1 MKKKSIS
8 TIHEKNTIIDNIID
22 AMLTRNRFLLLGHHN
37 PDEDCIASMVAF
49 SLLLGK
55 LYKDAEICI
64 GEKVHEHYGYLLNI
78 CKYNSITLFN
88 ACEHFD
94 EHIDTVVI
102 CDTPKPSMV
111 ERNDAIEN
119 LLKDPAVLKIEIDHH
134 IGTDSR
140 YIGDDGYCLVTDA
153 TSASELVGHIAL
165 KMRNRRGLVDLFQI
179 NEVLSRNVILA
190 ILSGIIGDTNMG
202 RFLKSRRE
210 KKFYQ
215 LFSSM
220 LNNLLA
226 EETVKESNFKNMD
239 EIYNELHRLSSKE
252 DHGYQYFMERKQF
265 SQSIGWVALDE
276 GDIEKLFRDVDEET
290 VVTVAR
296 AVANE
301 LAEES
306 GKLSLV
312 SYYDKAGVSDLIQFR
327 IRRSQSYKKY
337 DLRNMLSLFSIENGG
352 GHEGAIGFRL
362 PRGEIRDYDLYVRNL
377 IEGLEKELPL

>member
-8 TIHEKNTIIDNIID
+8 TIHEKNLIIDNIID

-55 LYKDAEICI
+55 LYKDAEICL
-64 GEKVHEHYGYLLNI
+64 GEKVHEHFGYLLNI
-78 CKYNSITLFN
+78 CKYNSITLLHTCDSLN
-88 ACEHFD
+88 TSV
-94 EHIDTVVI
+94 DTVVI

-111 ERNDAIEN
+111 ERNGTIEK

-140 YIGDDGYCLVTDA
+140 YIGDEGYCLVTNA
-153 TSASELVGHIAL
+153 TSASELVGHLAL
-165 KMRNRRGLVDLFQI
+165 KMRNRRGLVDRFQI
-179 NEVLSRNVILA
+179 NEVLSRNVVLA
-190 ILSGIIGDTNMG
+190 ILTGIIGDTNMG
-202 RFLKSRRE
+202 QFLKSRRE
-210 KKFYQ
+210 KRFYQ
-215 LFSSM
+215 MFSSM

-239 EIYNELHRLSSKE
+239 EIFKELHRLSSKE
-252 DHGYQYFMERKQF
+252 DHSYQYFMDRKQF
-265 SQSIGWVALDE
+265 SPSIGWVALDE
-276 GDIEKLFRDVDEET
+276 GDIDKLFRDVDEET

-296 AVANE
+296 AVAND

-312 SYYDKAGVSDLIQFR
+312 SYYDKAGISDLIQFR
-327 IRRSQSYKKY
+327 VRRSQEYKKY

-362 PRGEIRDYDLYVRNL
+362 PRSEVKDYKKYVGGL
-377 IEGLEKELPL
+377 IEGLEKELPV

>member
-8 TIHEKNTIIDNIID
+8 TIHEKNRIVDNIID
-22 AMLTRNRFLLLGHHN
+22 AMLTRNRFLLLGHRN

-64 GEKVHEHYGYLLNI
+64 GEKVHEHFGYLLNI
-78 CKYNSITLFN
+78 CKYNSITLLHT
-88 ACEHFD
+88 CDSFD
-94 EHIDTVVI
+94 DSVDTVVI

-111 ERNDAIEN
+111 ERNRTIEK

-140 YIGDDGYCLVTDA
+140 YIGDEGYCLVTNA
-153 TSASELVGHIAL
+153 TSTSELVGHLAL
-165 KMRNRRGLVDLFQI
+165 KMRNRRGLVDRFQI
-179 NEVLSRNVILA
+179 NKVLSRNVVLA
-190 ILSGIIGDTNMG
+190 ILTGIIGDTNMG
-202 RFLKSRRE
+202 QFLKSRRE
-210 KKFYQ
+210 KRFYQ
-215 LFSSM
+215 MFSSM

-226 EETVKESNFKNMD
+226 EETVKESNFKNID
-239 EIYNELHRLSSKE
+239 EIFNELHRLSSKE
-252 DHGYQYFMERKQF
+252 DHSYQYFMDRKQF
-265 SQSIGWVALDE
+265 SPSIGWVALDE
-276 GDIEKLFRDVDEET
+276 GDIDKLFRDVDEET

-296 AVANE
+296 AVAND

-312 SYYDKAGVSDLIQFR
+312 SYYDKAGISDLIQFR
-327 IRRSQSYKKY
+327 VRRSQEYKKY
-337 DLRNMLSLFSIENGG
+337 DLRNMLSLFSIKNGG

-362 PRGEIRDYDLYVRNL
+362 PRSEVKDYNKYVHGL
-377 IEGLEKELPL
+377 IEGLEKELPV

>member
-1 MKKKSIS
+1 MKKKSIT
-8 TIHEKNTIIDNIID
+8 TIHEKNRIIENIID
-22 AMLTRNRFLLLGHHN
+22 AMLTRNRFLLLGHQN

-55 LYKDAEICI
+55 LYKDTEICL
-64 GEKVHEHYGYLLNI
+64 GEKVHEHFQYLLNI
-78 CKYNSITLFN
+78 CRYNSITLFE
-88 ACEHFD
+88 ACESFD
-94 EHIDTVVI
+94 SSIDTVVI
-102 CDTPKPSMV
+102 CDTPKPAMVETSSMV
-111 ERNDAIEN
+111 EK

-140 YIGDDGYCLVTDA
+140 YIGDEGYCLVTDA
-153 TSASELVGHIAL
+153 TSASELVGHLAL
-165 KMRNRRGLVDLFQI
+165 KMRNRRGLVDQFQI
-179 NEVLSRNVILA
+179 NEVLSRNVVLA
-190 ILSGIIGDTNMG
+190 ILTGIIGDTNMG

-210 KKFYQ
+210 KRFYQ

-239 EIYNELHRLSSKE
+239 EIFNELHRLSTKE
-252 DHGYQYFMERKQF
+252 DHSYQYFMDRKQF

-312 SYYDKAGVSDLIQFR
+312 SYYDKAGISDLVQFR
-327 IRRSQSYKKY
+327 VRRSQEYKKY
-337 DLRNMLSLFSIENGG
+337 DLRNMLALFSIENGG

-362 PRGEIRDYDLYVRNL
+362 PRTEIKDYNKFVHGL
-377 IEGLEKELPL
+377 IKGLEKVLPT

>member
-1 MKKKSIS
+1 
-8 TIHEKNTIIDNIID
+8 
-22 AMLTRNRFLLLGHHN
+22 
-37 PDEDCIASMVAF
+37 
-49 SLLLGK
+49 
-55 LYKDAEICI
+55 
-64 GEKVHEHYGYLLNI
+64 
-78 CKYNSITLFN
+78 
-88 ACEHFD
+88 
-94 EHIDTVVI
+94 
-102 CDTPKPSMV
+102 MV
-111 ERNDAIEN
+111 ETNGAVEK

-140 YIGDDGYCLVTDA
+140 YIGDEGYCLVTDA
-153 TSASELVGHIAL
+153 TSSSELVGHLAL
-165 KMRNRRGLVDLFQI
+165 KMRNRRGLVDQFQI

-190 ILSGIIGDTNMG
+190 ILTGIIGDTNMG
-202 RFLKSRRE
+202 QFLKSRRE
-210 KKFYQ
+210 KRFYQ

-239 EIYNELHRLSSKE
+239 EIFNELHRLSTKE
-252 DHGYQYFMERKQF
+252 DHSYQYFMDRKQF

-276 GDIEKLFRDVDEET
+276 GEIEKLFRDVDEET

-312 SYYDKAGVSDLIQFR
+312 SYYDKAGISDLIQFR
-327 IRRSQSYKKY
+327 VRRSQDYQKY
-337 DLRNMLSLFSIENGG
+337 DLRNMLALFSIENGG

-362 PRGEIRDYDLYVRNL
+362 PRVEIKDYNQYVHSL
-377 IEGLEKELPL
+377 IEGLEKVLPT

>member
-8 TIHEKNTIIDNIID
+8 TIHEKNSIINNIID

-78 CKYNSITLFN
+78 CKYNSITLFK
-88 ACEHFD
+88 ACD
-94 EHIDTVVI
+94 SIDGSIDTVVI
-102 CDTPKPSMV
+102 CDTPKPSMI
-111 ERNDAIEN
+111 ERNETIDR
-119 LLKDPAVLKIEIDHH
+119 LMKDPAVLKIEIDHH

-140 YIGDDGYCLVTDA
+140 YIGDEGYRLVTSA
-153 TSASELVGHIAL
+153 TSASELVGHLAL
-165 KMRNRRGLVDLFQI
+165 KMRNRRGLVDQFQI
-179 NEVLSRNVILA
+179 NEVLSRNVVLA
-190 ILSGIIGDTNMG
+190 ILTGIIGDTNMG
-202 RFLKSRRE
+202 QFLKSRRE

-226 EETVKESNFKNMD
+226 EETVKESNFKSMD
-239 EIYNELHRLSSKE
+239 EIFNELHRLSSKE
-252 DHGYQYFMERKQF
+252 DHGFQYFMDRKQF

-276 GDIEKLFRDVDEET
+276 NDIEKLFRDVDEET
-290 VVTVAR
+290 VVTIAR

-312 SYYDKAGVSDLIQFR
+312 SYYDKAGVSDLVQFR
-327 IRRSQSYKKY
+327 VRRSQEYKKY
-337 DLRNMLSLFSIENGG
+337 DLRNLLDRFSIENGG

-362 PRGEIRDYDLYVRNL
+362 HRNDIEDYATYVHNL
-377 IEGLEKELPL
+377 IEGLEKELPV